1 MTITYTGEVATCRGF
16 GCFLKLLLRWRG
28 SIYKLV
34 WLDLL
39 AFLTL
44 YYVLNLVYRFALNAD
59 QKQTFEEI
67 VAYCNSQRELIPLSF
82 VLGFY
87 VSIVMTRWWNQYTSI
102 PWPDP
107 IAVFVSSNVHGQDE
121 RGRVMRRTIMR
132 YVCLCL
138 TMVLANV
145 SPRVKKRFPGLNNL
159 VEAGLLN
166 ENERAIIETMN
177 KSFPRPSKHWLP
189 IVWAASIITRAR
201 KEGRIRDDFAVKTI
215 IDELNKFRGQCGLL
229 ISYDTISV
237 PLVYTQVVTLAV
249 YSYFLTCCMGQQWT
263 DGKVAGTA
271 GFLNKVDLYFPVFT
285 TLQFFFYMGWLKV
298 AESLINPFGEDDDD
312 FEVNWMVDRNLQVSY
327 LIVDEMHH
335 DHPELLKDQYWD
347 EVFPNELP
355 YTIAAERFRENHPEP
370 STAKIEVPKTAAM
383 PSTMSSVRIDEM
395 VGNNGT
401 SSMAAPKPLADEQ
414 QGAPLQT
421 VTYDLSKGAP
431 DEEADDA
438 SGIHFSAGNG
448 KMRLGL
454 GSSPSLVSVSGT
466 LSRVNTVASALKRFL
481 SRDDSRP
488 GSATPNDD
496 PNKYRFPT
504 SASSASLTGGVAAA
518 AGVKPTGS
526 MRITDQVIEEVD
538 EQATITSMRPTEPRP
553 NVMDLFSQPIGQS
566 QTIPLQPPLPAA
578 STIPPATQVR
588 SQPMDIP
595 RRSPTYER
603 AQSQYEPT
611 PSLFPP
617 GGVDA
622 LLSTSAPVGD
632 SLLSAATAPSS
643 PVGDSS
649 KSLYDQ
655 QKAASRE
662 TAIERPDAP
671 QFFRWFVTPVENLDI
686 KTSSDVLTNVAAAA
700 ATAAATAA
708 TAEPVPDEGDDFEKL
723 KAAREKEK
731 LKRQQI
737 NLARTISTAPGVD
750 PSGVPLVPVVPVAV
764 PIAAVGPQAQ
774 AQAQATALPTTASS
788 ADLLSG
794 NDPVSSS
801 TIKSEDVAP
810 GS

>member
-39 AFLTL
+39 AFLIC
-44 YYVLNLVYRFALNAD
+44 YYVLNLMYRFALNEG
-59 QKQTFEEI
+59 QKETFEAI
-67 VAYCNSQRELIPLSF
+67 VEYCNSYSDLIPLSF

-138 TMVLANV
+138 TMVLVNV
-145 SPRVKKRFPGLNNL
+145 SPRVKKRFPSLDNL

-166 ENERAIIETMN
+166 DNERTIIEAMN

-263 DGKVAGTA
+263 DGKVVGNTSY
-271 GFLNKVDLYFPVFT
+271 LNKVDLYFPVFT

-370 STAKIEVPKTAAM
+370 STAKIEVPKSAAM

-395 VGNNGT
+395 
-401 SSMAAPKPLADEQ
+401 
-414 QGAPLQT
+414 
-421 VTYDLSKGAP
+421 
-431 DEEADDA
+431 ADDA

-448 KMRLGL
+448 KMRLG
-454 GSSPSLVSVSGT
+454 SSPSLVSVSGT
-466 LSRVNTVASALKRFL
+466 MSRVNTVASALKRFL

-488 GSATPNDD
+488 GSATPSEEQ
-496 PNKYRFPT
+496 NKYRFPA
-504 SASSASLTGGVAAA
+504 SASSASLTGGGGLGLGSATSGGKP
-518 AGVKPTGS
+518 AGS
-526 MRITDQVIEEVD
+526 LRITHQVIEEVD
-538 EQATITSMRPTEPRP
+538 EQATITSMRANEQRP
-553 NVMDLFSQPIGQS
+553 NVKDIFAPPSQQGTEGGP
-566 QTIPLQPPLPAA
+566 TTTTLQPP
-578 STIPPATQVR
+578 PPGTQPPQGR
-588 SQPMDIP
+588 SNPVDIP
-595 RRSPTYER
+595 GRTPQYAR

-611 PSLFPP
+611 LFPP

-622 LLSTSAPVGD
+622 LLSTSAPAGGSP
-632 SLLSAATAPSS
+632 SLLATAPSS
-643 PVGDSS
+643 PVAESES
-649 KSLYDQ
+649 TKSLFDQ
-655 QKAASRE
+655 QKAVSRE
-662 TAIERPDAP
+662 T
-671 QFFRWFVTPVENLDI
+671 VENMDI
-686 KTSSDVLTNVAAAA
+686 RSSNDVLAGTGNSG
-700 ATAAATAA
+700 
-708 TAEPVPDEGDDFEKL
+708 PVDDGDDFEKL

-731 LKRQQI
+731 LMRQQKT
-737 NLARTISTAPGVD
+737 LVRTISTAPGVEQAA
-750 PSGVPLVPVVPVAV
+750 VPLVPGVPVTMPIGAIVSQVNNPAVISAV
-764 PIAAVGPQAQ
+764 P
-774 AQAQATALPTTASS
+774 SS
-788 ADLLSG
+788 ADLLG
-794 NDPVSSS
+794 GGEPVSSS
-801 TIKSEDVAP
+801 TIKSEDATT

>member
-44 YYVLNLVYRFALNAD
+44 YYLLNLVYRFALNES
-59 QKQTFEEI
+59 QKETFEAI
-67 VAYCNSQRELIPLSF
+67 VAYCNSYRDLIPLSF

-138 TMVLANV
+138 TMVLANI

-166 ENERAIIETMN
+166 ENERTIIETMN

-263 DGKVAGTA
+263 NGKVVGTSSY
-271 GFLNKVDLYFPVFT
+271 LNKVDLYFPVFT

-370 STAKIEVPKTAAM
+370 STAKIDVPKNAAM
-383 PSTMSSVRIDEM
+383 PSGMSSVRIDEM
-395 VGNNGT
+395 G
-401 SSMAAPKPLADEQ
+401 
-414 QGAPLQT
+414 
-421 VTYDLSKGAP
+421 
-431 DEEADDA
+431 DDA

-448 KMRLGL
+448 KSRLGL

-488 GSATPNDD
+488 SSATPTED
-496 PNKYRFPT
+496 PGKYRFPS
-504 SASSASLTGGVAAA
+504 SASSASLTGTIGGPAA
-518 AGVKPTGS
+518 VKPAGS
-526 MRITDQVIEEVD
+526 MRITQQVIEEVD
-538 EQATITSMRPTEPRP
+538 EQATITSMRPNDPRP
-553 NVMDLFSQPIGQS
+553 NVKDIFAPAVGQP
-566 QTIPLQPPLPAA
+566 QTAPLQPP
-578 STIPPATQVR
+578 PPATGAATPSR
-588 SQPMDIP
+588 SQPVDIP
-595 RRSPTYER
+595 RRSPQYER
-603 AQSQYEPT
+603 AHSQYDPT

-622 LLSTSAPVGD
+622 LLSTSAPAGD
-632 SLLSAATAPSS
+632 SPLLMSAATAPSS

-649 KSLYDQ
+649 KSLFEQ
-655 QKAASRE
+655 HKAASRE
-662 TAIERPDAP
+662 T
-671 QFFRWFVTPVENLDI
+671 VENLDI
-686 KTSSDVLTNVAAAA
+686 KTSNDVLAN
-700 ATAAATAA
+700 TAAEAA
-708 TAEPVPDEGDDFEKL
+708 PDVGDDFEKL

-731 LKRQQI
+731 LVRQQM

-750 PSGVPLVPVVPVAV
+750 PSGVVPLVPVVPVAMPMMA
-764 PIAAVGPQAQ
+764 PIAPQANTT
-774 AQAQATALPTTASS
+774 TALPAVASS
-788 ADLLSG
+788 ADLLAG
-794 NDPVSSS
+794 GEPVTNS
-801 TIKSEDVAP
+801 TTKSEDATQ

>member
-39 AFLTL
+39 AFLTI
-44 YYVLNLVYRFALNAD
+44 YYVINMVYRFALNPA
-59 QKQTFEEI
+59 QKETFEAI
-67 VAYCNSQRELIPLSF
+67 VQYCDSYSDLIPLSF

-121 RGRVMRRTIMR
+121 RGRMMRRTIMR
-132 YVCLCL
+132 YACLCL

-145 SPRVKKRFPGLNNL
+145 SPRVKKRFPGLDNL

-166 ENERAIIETMN
+166 DNERTIIETMN

-249 YSYFLTCCMGQQWT
+249 YSYFLTCCMGQQWI
-263 DGKVAGTA
+263 DGKVVGNTSY
-271 GFLNKVDLYFPVFT
+271 LNKVDLYFPVFT

-370 STAKIEVPKTAAM
+370 STAKIEVPKSAAM

-395 VGNNGT
+395 
-401 SSMAAPKPLADEQ
+401 
-414 QGAPLQT
+414 
-421 VTYDLSKGAP
+421 
-431 DEEADDA
+431 ADDA

-448 KMRLGL
+448 KMRL

-488 GSATPNDD
+488 GSATPSDD
-496 PNKYRFPT
+496 QKPYKFPS
-504 SASSASLTGGVAAA
+504 SASSASLT
-518 AGVKPTGS
+518 AGNVGSATSAGKPAGS
-526 MRITDQVIEEVD
+526 LRITQQVIEEVD
-538 EQATITSMRPTEPRP
+538 EQATITSMRANEPRP
-553 NVMDLFSQPIGQS
+553 NVMNIFGPGTAGGVSA
-566 QTIPLQPPLPAA
+566 PLQPPPAH
-578 STIPPATQVR
+578 SEPV
-588 SQPMDIP
+588 DIP
-595 RRSPTYER
+595 SRPVEYNR
-603 AQSQYEPT
+603 AQSQYE

-622 LLSTSAPVGD
+622 LLSTSAPAGGSP
-632 SLLSAATAPSS
+632 SLLSNAATAPSS
-643 PVGDSS
+643 PVGDST

-662 TAIERPDAP
+662 T
-671 QFFRWFVTPVENLDI
+671 VENMDL
-686 KTSSDVLTNVAAAA
+686 KSSNDVLASS
-700 ATAAATAA
+700 TAA
-708 TAEPVPDEGDDFEKL
+708 EPEDEGDDFEKL

-731 LKRQQI
+731 LVRQQK

-750 PSGVPLVPVVPVAV
+750 AATVA
-764 PIAAVGPQAQ
+764 ASMAAQ
-774 AQAQATALPTTASS
+774 ANAVLTAAASS
-788 ADLLSG
+788 ADLLAAG
-794 NDPVSSS
+794 DLGPSS
-801 TIKSEDVAP
+801 TMKSENAAN